1 MTHQE
6 NEIKAATSPEERLPN
21 AARLSGELENALS
34 DIGSALDG
42 AIRLA
47 LPNAEYGEDGTPLSS
62 DAEVEDACR
71 TAQGALDTVE
81 KIFAEGRAAVLRSVF
96 VACEDRL
103 YQQAVTNFEDPDVE
117 DEEAYHHKTGRFEG
131 AFIVATKLVPGL
143 DRADL
148 FRKAESTLIQE
159 LRESIPKLR
168 DAAAGEPERCT
179 TSTGDDGLT
188 RFREEVEILG
198 AVYDLLEHETALDN
212 LLHHA
217 AVTGTGLPD
226 DPHPSLYEKGWAVYA
241 VPSGS
246 TSPTED
252 GEPIDFTFT
261 QEGANQRLETI
272 KQLGC
277 HRGAYV
283 ATPEKL
289 AGVTLV
295 AGPWNG
301 R

>member
-1 MTHQE
+1 MTHQDTE
-6 NEIKAATSPEERLPN
+6 PSAATSPEERLPN
-21 AARLSGELENALS
+21 AAMLSGEIENALS
-34 DIGSALDG
+34 AIGSALDG

-71 TAQGALDTVE
+71 TAQKSLATLE
-81 KIFAEGRAAVLRSVF
+81 KTLAEGRVAVLRTVF
-96 VACEDRL
+96 LECEDRL
-103 YQQAVTNFEDPDVE
+103 YQQVVTNFEDPDVE
-117 DEEAYHHKTGRFEG
+117 EEEAYHHKTGRFEG
-131 AFIVATKLVPGL
+131 AFRVATKLVPDL
-143 DRADL
+143 DRTDL
-148 FRKAESTLIQE
+148 FGKAESTLIQQ

-188 RFREEVEILG
+188 RFREEVDLLG
-198 AVYDLLEHETALDN
+198 ARYDLLEHETALDN

-241 VPSGS
+241 VPPGS
-246 TSPTED
+246 TSPAED
-252 GEPIDFTFT
+252 GEPIDFTLT
-261 QEGANQRLETI
+261 EEGANQRLKTI
-272 KQLGC
+272 KKLEA
-277 HRGAYV
+277 AYA

-289 AGVTLV
+289 AEVTLAV
-295 AGPWNG
+295 GPWNG